1 MAKFIYRMQNI
12 LNIKLRLETQAKTE
26 YAENAARL
34 AAEEE
39 KMHHLASRRQQYENE
54 AKQSA
59 MNRVNIASIKQSNES
74 MAVMKE
80 LMTQQ
85 AVRIRIAQKNLDR
98 ARDKLNLAMQE
109 RKIYEKLREK
119 AFEEFKQELNAQ
131 EKKEIDELVKKSLS
145 KEDLNNYKELLA
157 KLLKTSPENIKKLHN
172 GDKKVYRELVLKVH
186 PDRNPDDK
194 LANFRFVVVDKL
206 YKMNKS

>member
-85 AVRIRIAQKNLDR
+85 AFRIRIAQKNLDR

-131 EKKEIDELVKKSLS
+131 EKKEIDELVSFNYN
-145 KEDLNNYKELLA
+145 DNNME
-157 KLLKTSPENIKKLHN
+157 TGE
-172 GDKKVYRELVLKVH
+172 
-186 PDRNPDDK
+186 
-194 LANFRFVVVDKL
+194 
-206 YKMNKS
+206 

>member
-34 AAEEE
+34 AAEEV

-131 EKKEIDELVKKSLS
+131 EKKEIDELVSFNYN
-145 KEDLNNYKELLA
+145 DNNME
-157 KLLKTSPENIKKLHN
+157 TGE
-172 GDKKVYRELVLKVH
+172 
-186 PDRNPDDK
+186 
-194 LANFRFVVVDKL
+194 
-206 YKMNKS
+206 

>member
-39 KMHHLASRRQQYENE
+39 KMHHLASRQQYENE

-131 EKKEIDELVKKSLS
+131 EKKEIDELVSFNYN
-145 KEDLNNYKELLA
+145 DNNME
-157 KLLKTSPENIKKLHN
+157 TGE
-172 GDKKVYRELVLKVH
+172 
-186 PDRNPDDK
+186 
-194 LANFRFVVVDKL
+194 
-206 YKMNKS
+206 

>member
-39 KMHHLASRRQQYENE
+39 KMHHLASRRKQYENE

-131 EKKEIDELVKKSLS
+131 EKKEIDELVSFNYN
-145 KEDLNNYKELLA
+145 DNNME
-157 KLLKTSPENIKKLHN
+157 TGE
-172 GDKKVYRELVLKVH
+172 
-186 PDRNPDDK
+186 
-194 LANFRFVVVDKL
+194 
-206 YKMNKS
+206 

>member
-54 AKQSA
+54 AKRSA

-131 EKKEIDELVKKSLS
+131 EKKEIDELVSFNYN
-145 KEDLNNYKELLA
+145 DNNME
-157 KLLKTSPENIKKLHN
+157 TGE
-172 GDKKVYRELVLKVH
+172 
-186 PDRNPDDK
+186 
-194 LANFRFVVVDKL
+194 
-206 YKMNKS
+206 

>member
-80 LMTQQ
+80 LMIQQ

-131 EKKEIDELVKKSLS
+131 EKKEIDELVSFNYN
-145 KEDLNNYKELLA
+145 DNNME
-157 KLLKTSPENIKKLHN
+157 TGE
-172 GDKKVYRELVLKVH
+172 
-186 PDRNPDDK
+186 
-194 LANFRFVVVDKL
+194 
-206 YKMNKS
+206 

>member
-39 KMHHLASRRQQYENE
+39 KMSQLAARRRQYENE
-54 AKQSA
+54 AKLNA
-59 MNRVNIASIKQSNES
+59 MNRINIAAIRQNNES
-74 MAVMKE
+74 MSVMKE
-80 LMTQQ
+80 MMTQQ

-131 EKKEIDELVKKSLS
+131 EKKEIDELVSFNYN
-145 KEDLNNYKELLA
+145 DNNME
-157 KLLKTSPENIKKLHN
+157 TGE
-172 GDKKVYRELVLKVH
+172 
-186 PDRNPDDK
+186 
-194 LANFRFVVVDKL
+194 
-206 YKMNKS
+206 

>member
-119 AFEEFKQELNAQ
+119 SFEEFKQELNAQ
-131 EKKEIDELVKKSLS
+131 EKKEIDELVSFNYN
-145 KEDLNNYKELLA
+145 DNNME
-157 KLLKTSPENIKKLHN
+157 TGE
-172 GDKKVYRELVLKVH
+172 
-186 PDRNPDDK
+186 
-194 LANFRFVVVDKL
+194 
-206 YKMNKS
+206 

>member
-39 KMHHLASRRQQYENE
+39 KMHHLASRRQQYKNE

-131 EKKEIDELVKKSLS
+131 EKKEIDELVSFNYN
-145 KEDLNNYKELLA
+145 DNNME
-157 KLLKTSPENIKKLHN
+157 TGE
-172 GDKKVYRELVLKVH
+172 
-186 PDRNPDDK
+186 
-194 LANFRFVVVDKL
+194 
-206 YKMNKS
+206 

>member
-59 MNRVNIASIKQSNES
+59 MNRVNIASIKQS
-74 MAVMKE
+74 
-80 LMTQQ
+80 
-85 AVRIRIAQKNLDR
+85 KNLDR

-131 EKKEIDELVKKSLS
+131 EKKEIDELVSFNYN
-145 KEDLNNYKELLA
+145 DNNME
-157 KLLKTSPENIKKLHN
+157 TGE
-172 GDKKVYRELVLKVH
+172 
-186 PDRNPDDK
+186 
-194 LANFRFVVVDKL
+194 
-206 YKMNKS
+206 

>member
-34 AAEEE
+34 AAEENR
-39 KMHHLASRRQQYENE
+39 MSDLAARKRQYENE

-59 MNRVNIASIKQSNES
+59 TNRINIAGIKHSNES
-74 MAVMKE
+74 MKVMKE

-85 AVRIRIAQKNLDR
+85 AVRIRIAQKNLDK

-109 RKIYEKLREK
+109 RKIYEKLRER
-119 AFEEFKQELNAQ
+119 AFEEFMQDLNAQ
-131 EKKEIDELVKKSLS
+131 EKKEIDELVSFNYN
-145 KEDLNNYKELLA
+145 DNNME
-157 KLLKTSPENIKKLHN
+157 TGE
-172 GDKKVYRELVLKVH
+172 
-186 PDRNPDDK
+186 
-194 LANFRFVVVDKL
+194 
-206 YKMNKS
+206 

>member
-59 MNRVNIASIKQSNES
+59 MTVSYTHLTLPTK
-74 MAVMKE
+74 
-80 LMTQQ
+80 
-85 AVRIRIAQKNLDR
+85 RI
-98 ARDKLNLAMQE
+98 
-109 RKIYEKLREK
+109 
-119 AFEEFKQELNAQ
+119 
-131 EKKEIDELVKKSLS
+131 V
-145 KEDLNNYKELLA
+145 
-157 KLLKTSPENIKKLHN
+157 
-172 GDKKVYRELVLKVH
+172 
-186 PDRNPDDK
+186 
-194 LANFRFVVVDKL
+194 
-206 YKMNKS
+206 

>member
-85 AVRIRIAQKNLDR
+85 AVR
-98 ARDKLNLAMQE
+98 LAMQE

-131 EKKEIDELVKKSLS
+131 EKKEIDELVSFNYN
-145 KEDLNNYKELLA
+145 DNNME
-157 KLLKTSPENIKKLHN
+157 TGE
-172 GDKKVYRELVLKVH
+172 
-186 PDRNPDDK
+186 
-194 LANFRFVVVDKL
+194 
-206 YKMNKS
+206 

>member
-59 MNRVNIASIKQSNES
+59 MTRVNIASIKQSNES

-131 EKKEIDELVKKSLS
+131 EKKEIDELVSFNYN
-145 KEDLNNYKELLA
+145 DNNME
-157 KLLKTSPENIKKLHN
+157 TGE
-172 GDKKVYRELVLKVH
+172 
-186 PDRNPDDK
+186 
-194 LANFRFVVVDKL
+194 
-206 YKMNKS
+206 

>member
-85 AVRIRIAQKNLDR
+85 AVRIRITQKNLDR

-131 EKKEIDELVKKSLS
+131 EKKEIDELVSFNYN
-145 KEDLNNYKELLA
+145 DNNME
-157 KLLKTSPENIKKLHN
+157 TGE
-172 GDKKVYRELVLKVH
+172 
-186 PDRNPDDK
+186 
-194 LANFRFVVVDKL
+194 
-206 YKMNKS
+206 

>member
-98 ARDKLNLAMQE
+98 ASDKLNLAMQE

-131 EKKEIDELVKKSLS
+131 EKKEIDELVSFNYN
-145 KEDLNNYKELLA
+145 DNNME
-157 KLLKTSPENIKKLHN
+157 TGE
-172 GDKKVYRELVLKVH
+172 
-186 PDRNPDDK
+186 
-194 LANFRFVVVDKL
+194 
-206 YKMNKS
+206 

>member
-85 AVRIRIAQKNLDR
+85 AVRIRIALKNLDR

-131 EKKEIDELVKKSLS
+131 EKKEIDELVSFNYN
-145 KEDLNNYKELLA
+145 DNNME
-157 KLLKTSPENIKKLHN
+157 TGE
-172 GDKKVYRELVLKVH
+172 
-186 PDRNPDDK
+186 
-194 LANFRFVVVDKL
+194 
-206 YKMNKS
+206 

>member
-85 AVRIRIAQKNLDR
+85 AVRIRIVQKNLDR

-131 EKKEIDELVKKSLS
+131 EKKEIDELVSFNYN
-145 KEDLNNYKELLA
+145 DNNME
-157 KLLKTSPENIKKLHN
+157 TGE
-172 GDKKVYRELVLKVH
+172 
-186 PDRNPDDK
+186 
-194 LANFRFVVVDKL
+194 
-206 YKMNKS
+206 

>member
-54 AKQSA
+54 DKQSA

-131 EKKEIDELVKKSLS
+131 EKKEIDELVSFNYN
-145 KEDLNNYKELLA
+145 DNNME
-157 KLLKTSPENIKKLHN
+157 TGE
-172 GDKKVYRELVLKVH
+172 
-186 PDRNPDDK
+186 
-194 LANFRFVVVDKL
+194 
-206 YKMNKS
+206 

>member
-39 KMHHLASRRQQYENE
+39 KMHHLASRRQQYEHE

-131 EKKEIDELVKKSLS
+131 EKKEIDELVSFNYN
-145 KEDLNNYKELLA
+145 DNNME
-157 KLLKTSPENIKKLHN
+157 TGE
-172 GDKKVYRELVLKVH
+172 
-186 PDRNPDDK
+186 
-194 LANFRFVVVDKL
+194 
-206 YKMNKS
+206 

>member
-85 AVRIRIAQKNLDR
+85 AVRIRIAQKNLDS

-131 EKKEIDELVKKSLS
+131 EKKEIDELVSFNYN
-145 KEDLNNYKELLA
+145 DNNME
-157 KLLKTSPENIKKLHN
+157 TGE
-172 GDKKVYRELVLKVH
+172 
-186 PDRNPDDK
+186 
-194 LANFRFVVVDKL
+194 
-206 YKMNKS
+206 

>member
-59 MNRVNIASIKQSNES
+59 MNRVNIASIKQCNES

-131 EKKEIDELVKKSLS
+131 EKKEIDELVSFNYN
-145 KEDLNNYKELLA
+145 DNNME
-157 KLLKTSPENIKKLHN
+157 TGE
-172 GDKKVYRELVLKVH
+172 
-186 PDRNPDDK
+186 
-194 LANFRFVVVDKL
+194 
-206 YKMNKS
+206 

>member
-119 AFEEFKQELNAQ
+119 AFEEFKQEFLIIRLRGISR
-131 EKKEIDELVKKSLS
+131 EKKEIDELVSFNYN
-145 KEDLNNYKELLA
+145 DNNME
-157 KLLKTSPENIKKLHN
+157 TGE
-172 GDKKVYRELVLKVH
+172 
-186 PDRNPDDK
+186 
-194 LANFRFVVVDKL
+194 
-206 YKMNKS
+206 

>member
-119 AFEEFKQELNAQ
+119 AFE
-131 EKKEIDELVKKSLS
+131 
-145 KEDLNNYKELLA
+145 
-157 KLLKTSPENIKKLHN
+157 
-172 GDKKVYRELVLKVH
+172 
-186 PDRNPDDK
+186 
-194 LANFRFVVVDKL
+194 
-206 YKMNKS
+206 

>member
-1 MAKFIYRMQNI
+1 MQ
-12 LNIKLRLETQAKTE
+12 
-26 YAENAARL
+26 
-34 AAEEE
+34 
-39 KMHHLASRRQQYENE
+39 KMRQDLQLKKKKCIIWRQEYENE

-131 EKKEIDELVKKSLS
+131 EKKEIDELVSFNYN
-145 KEDLNNYKELLA
+145 DNNME
-157 KLLKTSPENIKKLHN
+157 TGE
-172 GDKKVYRELVLKVH
+172 
-186 PDRNPDDK
+186 
-194 LANFRFVVVDKL
+194 
-206 YKMNKS
+206 

>member
-39 KMHHLASRRQQYENE
+39 KMHHLASRQQYENE
-54 AKQSA
+54 AKQRA
-59 MNRVNIASIKQSNES
+59 MNRGNIASIKQSNES

-131 EKKEIDELVKKSLS
+131 EKKEIDELVSFNYN
-145 KEDLNNYKELLA
+145 DNNME
-157 KLLKTSPENIKKLHN
+157 TGE
-172 GDKKVYRELVLKVH
+172 
-186 PDRNPDDK
+186 
-194 LANFRFVVVDKL
+194 
-206 YKMNKS
+206 